1 METLFVS
8 RDAILKRK
16 ENTLFISV
24 DGRSRPFPVEKIRH
38 IVLMSESRLNSRLLC
53 LCGAN
58 GVRISVFDYYGYFKG
73 AFEPIDQS
81 PSGRVKLEQARSILD
96 DSERM
101 VIARET
107 VRGAGHNMRANLLYY
122 RYRGDLSLDGAV
134 REMDGLMDRIGK
146 APDPPGLMGIEGH
159 LHQHYYAA
167 WRHIDPALDFGRRVR
182 RPPNNPVNCLISFL
196 NQMTYAVVRHE
207 TCKTHLDGS
216 LSWLHAAG
224 NGRSSLSLDLSEPF
238 KPLLADVLIF
248 RMIRK
253 GMVRENWFEQQ
264 DGVCLLTEVGRRHVA
279 EQFSARLEETVQGRT
294 YREWIYREALNL
306 ERHVMGVA
314 EYESFKRRI

>member
-8 RDAILKRK
+8 RNAVLKRK

-24 DGRSRPFPVEKIRH
+24 DGKSRPFPVEKIRH
-38 IVLMSESRLNSRLLC
+38 IVLMSETRLNSRLLC
-53 LCGAN
+53 LCGAHN
-58 GVRISVFDYYGYFKG
+58 VRVSVFDYYGYFKG

-81 PSGRVKLEQARSILD
+81 PSGRVKLEQARSILEAP
-96 DSERM
+96 ERI
-101 VIARET
+101 VIAREI

-122 RYRGDLSLDGAV
+122 QYRGDMAV
-134 REMDGLMDRIGK
+134 EKASRQMDRLMDRIAK
-146 APDPPGLMGIEGH
+146 APDPQELMGIEGH
-159 LHQHYYAA
+159 LRQNYFSA

-182 RPPNNPVNCLISFL
+182 RPPNNPINCLISFL
-196 NQMTYAVVRHE
+196 NQMTYAIVRHE
-207 TCKTHLDGS
+207 TFKTHLDGS

-224 NGRSSLSLDLSEPF
+224 NGRYSLSLDIAEPF
-238 KPLLADVLIF
+238 KPLLTDILIF

-253 GMVRENWFEQQ
+253 KMIKENWFEQHE
-264 DGVCLLTEVGRRHVA
+264 GVCLLTEVGRRHVA
-279 EQFSARLEETVQGRT
+279 EQFSTRLEEKVQGRT

-306 ERHVMGVA
+306 ERHILGIT

>member
-8 RDAILKRK
+8 KDAILKRK

-38 IVLMSESRLNSRLLC
+38 IVLLSESRLNSRLLC
-53 LCGAN
+53 LCGAH

-81 PSGRVKLEQARSILD
+81 PSGRVKLAQARSILD
-96 DSERM
+96 DAERM
-101 VIARET
+101 LIAREI
-107 VRGAGHNMRANLLYY
+107 VRGAGRNMRANLLYY
-122 RYRGDLSLDGAV
+122 RYRGDLAVDGAV
-134 REMDGLMDRIGK
+134 RQMDALLDRVDK
-146 APDPPGLMGIEGH
+146 APDPSGLMGFEGN
-159 LHQHYYAA
+159 LHQIYYAA
-167 WRHIDPALDFGRRVR
+167 WRHIDPALDFGKRIR

-196 NQMTYAVVRHE
+196 NQMTYAVARHE

-224 NGRSSLSLDLSEPF
+224 SGRSSLSLDLAEPF
-238 KPLLADVLIF
+238 KPVLADALIF
-248 RMIRK
+248 RMTRK
-253 GMVRENWFEQQ
+253 GMVKDNWFEQC
-264 DGVCLLTEVGRRHVA
+264 DGVCLLTEVGRRRMA
-279 EQFSARLEETVQGRT
+279 EQFSARLEERVQGRS
-294 YREWIYREALNL
+294 YREWLYREALNL